1 MEKCR
6 IRRTIMASVL
16 VGVTLTGPA
25 VSAQDTERVPAVT
38 GAVQVTA
45 NPAPARAHSSPQIA
59 TDQRTGTL
67 AVVES
72 DPRGESRACKLHLST
87 NGGANWTPGGEL
99 MMKPWIDCAF
109 YGEYG
114 PMASVAFGRDGTL
127 FVAFIASEIL
137 NRERDLTPR
146 HFFLARSDD
155 GGRTFST
162 AKAFDAPD
170 GNPDIG
176 LNKGPTLAIDPNNP
190 QKVYIGWRQ
199 GIRGASA
206 KENLKT
212 NVAASADGGRSF
224 AAPVNLA
231 DERGGDYPWMA
242 VDPDGTLHAVYWTR
256 TGTFPPLP
264 AGQTNPPRPIIYVRS
279 TDGGK
284 TWSPR
289 QEIDPGNQR
298 SGSPRP
304 PVLAAD
310 PNSGNLYVAWYSNA
324 EAMNAAPDFEGHM
337 DIFFRRSTDGGKTW
351 SDRAV
356 LNDDKNPG
364 GRPANQF
371 DPGISVAPNG
381 RVDVAWYDG
390 RLSPFPPAPSTGNA
404 ENGFQDVYYTSS
416 VDGGATWSP
425 NVRITDRSIDRRFGV
440 WSNAG
445 GGNHHTVGIASTN
458 DTVFFAWQ
466 DTRNANEVTHAED
479 VYFATLKPN
488 GFDVAATTGAE
499 DDGVPAWLLVG
510 TGMAIGLGLAMS
522 AVALVT
528 RRRQPDAVPSG
539 AGPSRPM
546 PAG

>member
-1 MEKCR
+1 MRVR
-6 IRRTIMASVL
+6 IWETFVAAGLLALAFAGTGAGAQETKAVPL
-16 VGVTLTGPA
+16 VTA
-25 VSAQDTERVPAVT
+25 
-38 GAVQVTA
+38 AVQVTA

-59 TDQRTGTL
+59 RDPRSGTL

-72 DPRGESRACKLHLST
+72 DPRGDSRACKVHIST
-87 NGGANWTPGGEL
+87 NGGANWAPGGEL
-99 MMKPWIDCAF
+99 MTKPFTDCAF

-127 FVAFIASEIL
+127 YVAFIASEIL

-146 HFFLARSDD
+146 HFFLARSGD

-176 LNKGPTLAIDPNNP
+176 LNKGPTLAVDPSNP
-190 QKVYIGWRQ
+190 QKIYIGWRQ

-212 NVAASADGGRSF
+212 NVAASTDGGRTF
-224 AAPVNLA
+224 AAPVNIA
-231 DERGGDYPWMA
+231 DGRGGDYPWMA
-242 VDPDGTLHAVYWTR
+242 VGPDGTVHAVYWTR

-264 AGQTNPPRPIIYVRS
+264 AGQTNPPRPIIYLRS

-324 EAMNAAPDFEGHM
+324 EAMNAAADFQGNM

-356 LNDDKNPG
+356 LNDDKSPG

-390 RLSPFPPAPSTGNA
+390 RLNPKLPVAGTGND
-404 ENGFQDVYYTSS
+404 ENGLQDVYYTSS
-416 VDGGATWSP
+416 VDGGATWLP

-458 DTVFFAWQ
+458 ETVFFAWQ

-479 VYFATLKPN
+479 VYFATLKPD
-488 GFDVAATTGAE
+488 GFDVAATVATD

-510 TGMAIGLGLAMS
+510 TGMAIGLGLAMT
-522 AVALVT
+522 AVALVS
-528 RRRQPDAVPSG
+528 RRRSPDHVPSG
-539 AGPSRPM
+539 AGRTRPA
-546 PAG
+546 PG

>member
-1 MEKCR
+1 
-6 IRRTIMASVL
+6 MAF
-16 VGVTLTGPA
+16 VGTGAGAQETKAVPVVTA
-25 VSAQDTERVPAVT
+25 
-38 GAVQVTA
+38 AVQVTT

-59 TDQRTGTL
+59 RDPRTGTL

-72 DPRGESRACKLHLST
+72 DPRGDSRACKVHIST
-87 NGGANWTPGGEL
+87 NGGANWAPGGEL
-99 MMKPWIDCAF
+99 MTKPFTDCAF

-114 PMASVAFGRDGTL
+114 PMASVGFGRDGTL
-127 FVAFIASEIL
+127 YVAFIASEIL

-146 HFFLARSDD
+146 HFFLARSSDS
-155 GGRTFST
+155 GRTFTT

-176 LNKGPTLAIDPNNP
+176 LNKGPTLAVDPNNP

-212 NVAASADGGRSF
+212 NVAASVDGGRTF
-224 AAPVNLA
+224 AAPVNIA

-242 VDPDGTLHAVYWTR
+242 VGADGTVHAVYWTR
-256 TGTFPPLP
+256 TGTFPLLP
-264 AGQTNPPRPIIYVRS
+264 AGQANPPRPIIYVRS

-310 PNSGNLYVAWYSNA
+310 PNSANLYVAWYSNT
-324 EAMNAAPDFEGHM
+324 EPMNAAADFQGDME
-337 DIFFRRSTDGGKTW
+337 IFFRRSTDGGKTW
-351 SDRAV
+351 GNRAV

-371 DPGISVAPNG
+371 DPGISIAPNG

-390 RLSPFPPAPSTGNA
+390 RLNPKPPVAGTGND
-404 ENGFQDVYYTSS
+404 ENGFQDVFYASS
-416 VDGGATWSP
+416 VDGGASWSP
-425 NVRITDRSIDRRFGV
+425 NVRVTDRSMDRRFGV

-466 DTRNANEVTHAED
+466 DTRNANEVSHAED
-479 VYFATLKPN
+479 VYFATLKPD
-488 GFDVAATTGAE
+488 GFEVAASGDGGDT
-499 DDGVPAWLLVG
+499 GVPPWLLVG
-510 TGMAIGLGLAMS
+510 AGMAGGLGLAMVV
-522 AVALVT
+522 VAIT
-528 RRRQPDAVPSG
+528 SSRRRPT
-539 AGPSRPM
+539 PM
-546 PAG
+546 PA

>member
-1 MEKCR
+1 MK
-6 IRRTIMASVL
+6 RRMRWTILPSGLIAVVL
-16 VGVTLTGPA
+16 LGTA
-25 VSAQDTERVPAVT
+25 ASAQDTKAVPGVT
-38 GAVQVTA
+38 GAVQVTG
-45 NPAPARAHSSPQIA
+45 NPLPVRSHSSPQLA
-59 TDQRTGTL
+59 RDPRTGTL
-67 AVVES
+67 AIVES

-87 NGGANWTPGGEL
+87 NGGARWVPGGEL
-99 MMKPWIDCAF
+99 MMEPWTDCAF

-137 NRERDLTPR
+137 NRARDLTPR
-146 HFFLARSDD
+146 HFFLARSND

-176 LNKGPTLAIDPNNP
+176 LNKGPTLAVDPNDP
-190 QKVYIGWRQ
+190 TKVYVGWRQ

-212 NVAASADGGRSF
+212 NVAASVDGGRTF
-224 AAPVNLA
+224 APPVNLA

-242 VDPDGTLHAVYWTR
+242 VGPDGTLHAVYWTR

-264 AGQTNPPRPIIYVRS
+264 TGEVNPPRPIIYVRS

-310 PNSGNLYVAWYSNA
+310 PNSGKLYVVWYSNA

-356 LNDDKNPG
+356 LNDDTNPPG

-371 DPGISVAPNG
+371 DPGISIASNG
-381 RVDVAWYDG
+381 RIDVAWYDG
-390 RLSPFPPAPSTGNA
+390 RLSPLPPAPSTGNG
-404 ENGFQDVYYTSS
+404 EDGFQDVFYTSS

-425 NVRITDRSIDRRFGV
+425 NVRITDRSIDRRLGV
-440 WSNAG
+440 WSSAN
-445 GGNHHTVGIASTN
+445 GGNHHNVGIASTN

-466 DTRNANEVTHAED
+466 DSRNANELTHAED
-479 VYFATLKPN
+479 VYFATLSPN
-488 GFDVAATTGAE
+488 GFAAIVDSDGG
-499 DDGVPAWLLVG
+499 GVPGWLLVG
-510 TGMAIGLGLAMS
+510 TGMSVGLGLSMVL
-522 AVALVT
+522 VAILS
-528 RRRQPDAVPSG
+528 RRRQPGVVPTG
-539 AGPSRPM
+539 AGQARS
-546 PAG
+546 ALG